1 MTDKTK
7 YLSVFAGLAVL
18 GLTAVGIR
26 HRESPPPNPTIEP
39 SETSQ
44 TSPLPSNTSTNVA
57 PSPGFA
63 TVSPQD
69 VVDAEDWV
77 QNGPKE
83 PLVPRKIQIE
93 AELAPGSV
101 LTAEP
106 LVPKQLHVDAELAP
120 GETTTNAPLTP
131 RVLHADDPPAP

>member
-1 MTDKTK
+1 MTGKTK
-7 YLSVFAGLAVL
+7 YLSVFAGLVVL

-39 SETSQ
+39 TEITQ

-63 TVSPQD
+63 TVSPRD
-69 VVDAEDWV
+69 IVDPQEWV

-83 PLVPRKIQIE
+83 PLVPRRIQIE

-106 LVPKQLHVDAELAP
+106 LVPKQLHLDTELAP

-131 RVLHADDPPAP
+131 RQIHAGDPPP